1 MIGYPTDVVTYER
14 AERFAGESKYPLSKM
29 LAFAFEGITS
39 LSVKLIRFI
48 TVGGML
54 MIFIAVIVFFY
65 TLYSYFA
72 GSARPGWSSTM
83 ISMWF
88 IGGMIM
94 ISLGIVGEYV
104 GKIYLET
111 KERPRFIIEKFLNE
125 ETKE

>member
-1 MIGYPTDVVTYER
+1 
-14 AERFAGESKYPLSKM
+14 M

-48 TVGGML
+48 TVGGAL
-54 MIFIAVIVFFY
+54 MISIATLVFFY

-72 GSARPGWSSTM
+72 GFARPGWSSMM

-111 KERPRFIIEKFLNE
+111 KERPRFIIEQFLN
-125 ETKE
+125 KEKNEKE